1 MSMVDDYILQY
12 FKAKDSGN
20 PETPD
25 AYRARQCW
33 IKHDYPSLNKVDELC
48 NLKKGMGKY
57 YSQKYGW
64 TNIRCEI
71 EKLQAEQD
79 LIERRER
86 QNKVENKH
94 RNRHEILGNAFEK
107 RITELLVKLGEI
119 PKEGYEPP
127 ELTEPQR
134 SFLWSQIIDLRKE
147 LSAIQKDERT
157 TEHLPNNYKDLTADL
172 KLKAETTNTNL
183 NFNMKTTA
191 EVLDE
196 NADTI
201 ERFIE
206 RRMHKS
212 DKSAN

>member
-86 QNKVENKH
+86 QNKIENKH

-107 RITELLVKLGEI
+107 RITELLIELGEI

-134 SFLWSQIIDLRKE
+134 SFLWSQIMDLRKE

-172 KLKAETTNTNL
+172 KVQSENTNINL
-183 NFNMKTTA
+183 NHEMKTPTELE
-191 EVLDE
+191 EVYE
-196 NADTI
+196 N
-201 ERFIE
+201 RF
-206 RRMHKS
+206 K
-212 DKSAN
+212 DFVNKALGGNG